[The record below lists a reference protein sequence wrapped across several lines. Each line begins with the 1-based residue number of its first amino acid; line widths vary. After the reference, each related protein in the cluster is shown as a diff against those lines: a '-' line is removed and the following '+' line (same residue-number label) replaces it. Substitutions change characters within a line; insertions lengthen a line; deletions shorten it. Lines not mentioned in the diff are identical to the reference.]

1 MAYLIDGFN
10 LLYKFPECEA
20 LMLQNRL
27 EDARSRL
34 LSILKEYEKI
44 SRKKVRIVFDGKK
57 QQLLDIKSESFGS
70 IDVYYS
76 LDYSAD
82 FLIKEFIKKD
92 INPRMTTVVTSDNGI
107 ISFVQK
113 FGVRLM
119 KSEDFAEKVV
129 KTIEDFHEEKKQEK
143 EDDPKVSREEVHYWE
158 KMFRPSGSKKKTS

>member
-10 LLYKFPECEA
+10 LLYKIPECEA

-27 EDARSRL
+27 EDARNRL
-34 LSILKEYEKI
+34 LSIIKEYEKI
-44 SRKKVRIVFDGKK
+44 ARKKIRIVFDGKK

-70 IDVYYS
+70 IDIYYS

-119 KSEDFAEKVV
+119 KSEDFAEKMV
-129 KTIEDFHEEKKQEK
+129 KTIDDYYEEKKQEK
-143 EDDPKVSREEVHYWE
+143 DDDPKISREEVHYWE
-158 KMFRPSGSKKKTS
+158 NIFIRQRSTKKPS

>member
-10 LLYKFPECEA
+10 LLYKIPECETF
-20 LMLQNRL
+20 MLQNKL
-27 EDARSRL
+27 EEARNRL
-34 LSILKEYEKI
+34 LLILKEYEKI
-44 SRKKVRIVFDGKK
+44 ARKKIRIVFDGKK
-57 QQLLDIKSESFGS
+57 QQLLDIKRESFGS

-119 KSEDFAEKVV
+119 KSEDFAEKMV
-129 KTIEDFHEEKKQEK
+129 KTIEDYYEEKKQEK
-143 EDDPKVSREEVHYWE
+143 DDDPKISSEEVHYWE
-158 KMFRPSGSKKKTS
+158 NIFIRHRSTKKPS

>member
-20 LMLQNRL
+20 LMLQCKL
-27 EDARSRL
+27 EAARTRL
-34 LSILKEYEKI
+34 LTILKDYEKI
-44 SRKKVRIVFDGKK
+44 ARKKIRIVFDGKK

-76 LDYSAD
+76 INYSAD

-107 ISFVQK
+107 ISYVQK
-113 FGVRLM
+113 FGVRIM
-119 KSEDFAEKVV
+119 KSEEFVEKVV
-129 KTIEDFHEEKKQEK
+129 KTIEDFYEETRQEK
-143 EDDPKVSREEVHYWE
+143 DDNPKVSSEEINYWE
-158 KMFRPSGSKKKTS
+158 KIFRSSASKKKNS